1 MIRQSEIINCATV
14 RSYVNSQLVYAGSWR
29 HLLDPLLNLLFVKV
43 IAWQVEVALGWI
55 RLLWHRSFDCE
66 HWFGVWG

>member
-14 RSYVNSQLVYAGSWR
+14 RSYVNSQLVYGGSWR

-43 IAWQVEVALGWI
+43 IAWQIEVALGWI

-66 HWFGVWG
+66 HWFRVWG